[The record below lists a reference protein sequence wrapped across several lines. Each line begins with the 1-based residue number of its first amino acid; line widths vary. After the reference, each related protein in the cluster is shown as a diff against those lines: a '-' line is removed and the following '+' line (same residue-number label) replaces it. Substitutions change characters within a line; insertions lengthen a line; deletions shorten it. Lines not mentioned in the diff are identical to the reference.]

1 MKTVFALESTSLN
14 MMLTKYF
21 HVLKVRHIG
30 HKVKKGLFKVVIYNP
45 RAKQT
50 TVYTHT
56 HTNTIYLDGLD
67 QDF

>member
-1 MKTVFALESTSLN
+1 